1 MEGLANLGINI
12 QSLIIYIVN
21 FGILVLVLNRY
32 LFKPLAGFLDKRQNN
47 IKHSLEEANTIQV
60 EFQKKL
66 NEIQEEKVLVEK
78 KLNQE
83 LSNLRSF
90 VESKRT
96 EMLKEIEQQ
105 RSEMISKAQNEVD
118 EMKMDA
124 FESSRDDLN
133 KFIKIALS
141 KIVSENISEDA
152 INKSFES
159 SWNQFTKN
167 SK

>member
-133 KFIKIALS
+133 KFIKIALF

>member
-1 MEGLANLGINI
+1 MEGLANLGINT

-21 FGILVLVLNRY
+21 FGILVLVLNKY

-47 IKHSLEEANTIQV
+47 IKQSLEEANTIQT

-66 NEIQEEKVLVEK
+66 NEIQEEKVMVEK

-90 VESKRT
+90 VESKRA

-118 EMKMDA
+118 QMKLDA
-124 FESSRDDLN
+124 FESSKDDLN
-133 KFIKIALS
+133 KFIKVALS

-152 INKSFES
+152 VNKSFES
-159 SWNQFTKN
+159 SWSQFTKN

>member
-66 NEIQEEKVLVEK
+66 NEIQDEKVLVEK